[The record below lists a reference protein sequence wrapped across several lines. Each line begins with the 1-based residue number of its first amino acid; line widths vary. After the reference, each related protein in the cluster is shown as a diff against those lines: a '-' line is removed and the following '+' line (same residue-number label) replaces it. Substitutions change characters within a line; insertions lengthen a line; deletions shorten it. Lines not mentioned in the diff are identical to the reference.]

1 MTGVC
6 IGNSMVCTETWHK
19 YNFEI
24 EEICYDCEKFSAGC
38 VPCMASVMFSRI

>member
-24 EEICYDCEKFSAGC
+24 EEIYYDCEKFSAGC
-38 VPCMASVMFSRI
+38 GALHGFRDVF